1 MLPPSIGSLLAS
13 LVEAVCAN
21 CVHALTHP
29 PHAGTER
36 RLNAVPGPLGGVSA
50 TTHSAAIVPSNGT
63 GQGPNAVYG
72 KTPRTAK
79 QNKTEPDDADNI
91 GAHTLISFAARGI
104 QTKPKLPSRRR
115 RRLKLPSR
123 RRGGPGGLYGP
134 ALYRSHRKH
143 QLLTHQPDLTLPE
156 YIRHIMSPEFKGKN
170 ARNDKHKSVR
180 SLLPKS
186 VQSRLQGEANGAKAI
201 NAVFLDE
208 WKNLTPYE
216 RDQYNACAKQITQR
230 TLAAKQQA
238 LSDKSTA
245 NKIDG
250 EPMETTRED

>member
-1 MLPPSIGSLLAS
+1 
-13 LVEAVCAN
+13 
-21 CVHALTHP
+21 
-29 PHAGTER
+29 
-36 RLNAVPGPLGGVSA
+36 
-50 TTHSAAIVPSNGT
+50 
-63 GQGPNAVYG
+63 
-72 KTPRTAK
+72 
-79 QNKTEPDDADNI
+79 
-91 GAHTLISFAARGI
+91 
-104 QTKPKLPSRRR
+104 
-115 RRLKLPSR
+115 
-123 RRGGPGGLYGP
+123 
-134 ALYRSHRKH
+134 
-143 QLLTHQPDLTLPE
+143 
-156 YIRHIMSPEFKGKN
+156 MSPEFKGKN

-216 RDQYNACAKQITQR
+216 RDQYNVWAKQITQR